1 MTIIIVMDNLR
12 GEFTKRRLELR
23 LSQADLAA
31 RAKTS
36 RKTISDFELGLAGL
50 QLFTLERLLAAMG
63 WEISFRPAKSRPQLE
78 ELEAIYP
85 DDLGAPPSGNQRI
98 KRSRKAR

>member
-1 MTIIIVMDNLR
+1 MANHLR
-12 GEFTKRRLELR
+12 DEFTKRRLELR
-23 LSQADLAA
+23 LSQAELAT

-50 QLFTLERLLAAMG
+50 QLPTLERLLAAMG

-78 ELEAIYP
+78 ELEAAYP
-85 DDLGAPPSGNQRI
+85 DDLGAPPSGNRRI

>member
-1 MTIIIVMDNLR
+1 MDNLR
-12 GEFTKRRLELR
+12 SEFTRRRLELR
-23 LSQADLAA
+23 LSQAALAA

-50 QLFTLERLLAAMG
+50 QLSTLERLLAAMG
-63 WEISFRPAKSRPQLE
+63 WEISFRPAKSRPQFE

-85 DDLGAPPSGNQRI
+85 DDLGAPSSGNQRI
-98 KRSRKAR
+98 KRSRKVR